1 MGDQDQIIM
10 KVDEAG
16 LMAKLT
22 LREWLSRMG
31 KNRRFM
37 EHVRAVKCL
46 PATQGSFADFPD
58 WVDPRLRQVLETR
71 GIRQL
76 YRHQAEAIDRV
87 RQGRDVVLVTP
98 TASGKTLCYNLPV
111 LQRILAEPDTRAL
124 YLFPTK
130 ALAQD
135 QMHEIHSL
143 IGDLDADIKTYTYD
157 GDTPSDARR
166 SIRKQGHVVVTNPD
180 MLHTGI
186 LPHHTKWQ
194 KLFTNL
200 RYVVIDELHVYRG
213 VFGSHLTNVM
223 RRLVRVCRFYGAE
236 PVFICC
242 SATVANP
249 KEHAERLLERPMELI
264 AESGAPAAAKTFMLY
279 NPPIVNRELGIR
291 QSALTPARKLATDLI
306 SNTIQTII
314 FTTSRL
320 NVEVLTKYLKDQF
333 AKGKPR
339 DDQYVT
345 GYRGGYL
352 PHLRRRIEAGL
363 RNRDVMGVVST
374 NALELG
380 IDIGDLEACIL
391 VGYPGSIASTW
402 QQAGRA
408 GRRMGQSF
416 AILIAR
422 SGPMD
427 QFLVEHPDYFFSRS
441 PEHCRVNP
449 DNLLILL
456 HHLKSAAFELPFEKG
471 ERFGSENTEAL
482 LDYLEEKGVL
492 HRVADRWHWAAE
504 SYPAD
509 EISLRSVN
517 PENVVVVDTT
527 QTGQHRVI
535 AEVDWDGAFT
545 TVHADAIYMI
555 ESQQYHVDQ
564 LDLERKKAYVRKVDV
579 DYYTDAMT
587 YTHVRVIDGFDQKR
601 HRDTIV
607 EHGEVQVVRK
617 VVGYKKIKFYT
628 LENLGFGDVN
638 LPEKDMHTTSYWCTI
653 PKDILMQLPYSRAE
667 IIDGL
672 AGLGYSLHHL
682 AAMLLMADLHDLDRA
697 IGDKSGEWFVRHG
710 FNSRTITAST
720 SGTTDPSAVQAPT
733 MVDAFDP
740 TLFIFD
746 AYPGGIGFSELLYQ
760 EHDRLL
766 SSAQQLIG
774 HCSCTHGCP
783 SCVGPTLDVGMR
795 AKETALA
802 ILASIL

>member
-1 MGDQDQIIM
+1 
-10 KVDEAG
+10 
-16 LMAKLT
+16 MAKLT
-22 LREWLSRMG
+22 LREWLARMESNG
-31 KNRRFM
+31 RFM
-37 EHVRAVKCL
+37 ENVRAVKHL
-46 PATQGSFADFPD
+46 PAAQGLFADFPD
-58 WVDPRLRQVLETR
+58 WVHPRLRQVLEKR

-76 YRHQAEAIDRV
+76 YSHQVEAVDLV

-111 LQRILAEPDTRAL
+111 LQRILAEPETRAL

-135 QMHEIHSL
+135 QMHEIHGL
-143 IGDLDADIKTYTYD
+143 IGELGADIKTYTYD
-157 GDTPSDARR
+157 GDTPDDARQA
-166 SIRKQGHVVVTNPD
+166 IRKQGHVVVTNPD
-180 MLHTGI
+180 MLHAGI

-223 RRLVRVCRFYGAE
+223 RRLMRVCRFYGAV

-249 KEHAERLLERPMELI
+249 REHAERLLERPMELI
-264 AESGAPAAAKTFMLY
+264 AASGAPAAAKTFMLF

-306 SNTIQTII
+306 ANAIQTIV
-314 FTTSRL
+314 FTTNRL
-320 NVEVLTKYLKDQF
+320 NVEVMTKYLKDQF
-333 AKGKPR
+333 TRGKPL
-339 DDQYVT
+339 DTKFVT

-352 PHLRRRIEAGL
+352 PHLRRQIEAGL

-427 QFLVEHPDYFFSRS
+427 QFIVEHPDYFFSRS

-471 ERFGSENTEAL
+471 EHFGRENIEEL

-527 QTGQHRVI
+527 ETGQHKVI

-545 TVHADAIYMI
+545 TVHTDAIYMV

-564 LDLERKKAYVRKVDV
+564 LDLDRKKAYVRKVDV

-587 YTHVRVIDGFDQKR
+587 YTHVRVIDGFDQKK

-638 LPEKDMHTTSYWCTI
+638 LPEKDMHTTSYWFTI
-653 PKDILMQLPYSRAE
+653 PKDLLTQLHCSQAE

-710 FNSRTITAST
+710 PNARTITASP
-720 SGTTDPSAVQAPT
+720 SGANDPSAGRTLT

-746 AYPGGIGFSELLYQ
+746 AYPGGIGFSELLFK
-760 EHDRLL
+760 EHARLL

-783 SCVGPTLDVGMR
+783 TCVGPTLEVGMS
-795 AKETALA
+795 AKEVALA
-802 ILASIL
+802 IIASIL

>member
-1 MGDQDQIIM
+1 
-10 KVDEAG
+10 
-16 LMAKLT
+16 MAKLT
-22 LREWLSRMG
+22 LGEWLARMES
-31 KNRRFM
+31 NRRFM
-37 EHVRAVKCL
+37 ENVRAVKRL
-46 PATQGSFADFPD
+46 PAASGCLVDFPD
-58 WVDPRLRQVLETR
+58 WVHPQLRRVFEKR

-76 YRHQAEAIDRV
+76 YSHQAEAVNLV
-87 RQGRDVVLVTP
+87 RMGRDVVLATP
-98 TASGKTLCYNLPV
+98 TASGKTLCYNLPT
-111 LQRILAEPDTRAL
+111 LEQILAEPETRAL

-130 ALAQD
+130 ALSQD

-143 IGDLDADIKTYTYD
+143 IGELGADIKTYTYD
-157 GDTPSDARR
+157 GDTPDDARQA
-166 SIRKQGHVVVTNPD
+166 IRKQGHVVVTNPD
-180 MLHTGI
+180 MLHAGI

-200 RYVVIDELHVYRG
+200 KYVIIDELHVYRG
-213 VFGSHLTNVM
+213 VFGSHLANVM
-223 RRLVRVCRFYGAE
+223 RRLLRICRFYGAN
-236 PVFICC
+236 PVFVCC

-249 KEHAERLLERPMELI
+249 REHAERLLERPVALVT
-264 AESGAPAAAKTFMLY
+264 ASGAPVAAKTFMLF
-279 NPPIVNRELGIR
+279 NPPIINRELGIR
-291 QSALTPARKLATDLI
+291 QSALNPARKLAADLI
-306 SNTIQTII
+306 ANDIQTIL
-314 FTTSRL
+314 FATSRL
-320 NVEVLTKYLKDQF
+320 NVEVLTKYLKDRF
-333 AKGKPR
+333 TRGKPLR
-339 DDQYVT
+339 SKCVT

-352 PHLRRRIEAGL
+352 PHLRREIEAGL
-363 RNRDVMGVVST
+363 RSRDVMGVVST
-374 NALELG
+374 SALELG
-380 IDIGDLEACIL
+380 VDIGDLEACIM

-427 QFLVEHPDYFFSRS
+427 QFIVEHPDYFFSRS

-456 HHLKSAAFELPFEKG
+456 QHLKSAAFELPFEKG
-471 ERFGSENTEAL
+471 ESFGEENLEEL
-482 LDYLEEKGVL
+482 LDYLDEKGVL

-527 QTGQHRVI
+527 ETAHHRVI
-535 AEVDWDGAFT
+535 AEVDWDSAFT
-545 TVHADAIYMI
+545 TVHTDAIYMV
-555 ESQQYHVDQ
+555 ESRQYHVDH
-564 LDLERKKAYVRKVDV
+564 LDLERQKAYVRKVDV

-587 YTHVRVIDGFDQKR
+587 YTHVRVIEGFGRKK
-601 HRDTIV
+601 HRETIV
-607 EHGEVQVVRK
+607 EHGDVQVVRK

-628 LENLGFGDVN
+628 LENLGFGDVT
-638 LPEKDMHTTSYWCTI
+638 LPEKDMHTTSYWFTI
-653 PKDILMQLPYSRAE
+653 PKDRLTQLPYSQAE

-697 IGDKSGEWFVRHG
+697 IGDKSGEWFVRYG
-710 FNSRTITAST
+710 PNARTITASP
-720 SGTTDPSAVQAPT
+720 SGTNDPTTAGTLT

-746 AYPGGIGFSELLYQ
+746 AYPGGIGFSELLFT
-760 EHDRLL
+760 EHERLL
-766 SSAQQLIG
+766 VSAQQLIS
-774 HCSCTHGCP
+774 HCPCTNGCP
-783 SCVGPTLDVGMR
+783 TCVGPTLEVGMS

-802 ILASIL
+802 IIASIL

>member
-1 MGDQDQIIM
+1 
-10 KVDEAG
+10 
-16 LMAKLT
+16 MAKLT
-22 LREWLSRMG
+22 LSEWLARMEG
-31 KNRRFM
+31 DGHFM
-37 EHVRAVKCL
+37 ENVRAVKHL
-46 PATQGSFADFPD
+46 PAAQGRFADFPD
-58 WVDPRLRQVLETR
+58 WVHPRLRQVLEKR

-76 YRHQAEAIDRV
+76 YSHQVEAVDLV
-87 RQGRDVVLVTP
+87 RQGSDVVLVTP

-111 LQRILAEPDTRAL
+111 LQQILAEPETRAL

-135 QMHEIHSL
+135 QMHEIHGM
-143 IGDLDADIKTYTYD
+143 IGELSADIKTYTYD
-157 GDTPSDARR
+157 GDTPDDARQA
-166 SIRKQGHVVVTNPD
+166 IRKQGHVVVTNPD
-180 MLHTGI
+180 MLHAGI

-200 RYVVIDELHVYRG
+200 KYVVIDELHVYRG

-223 RRLVRVCRFYGAE
+223 RRLVRICRFYDAE

-249 KEHAERLLERPMELI
+249 REHAERLLERPMELI
-264 AESGAPAAAKTFMLY
+264 AASGAPAAAKTFMLF
-279 NPPIVNRELGIR
+279 NPPILNRELGIR

-306 SNTIQTII
+306 ANAIQTIV

-333 AKGKPR
+333 TKGKAL
-339 DDQYVT
+339 DTKFVT

-363 RNRDVMGVVST
+363 RNREVMGVVST

-380 IDIGDLEACIL
+380 IDIGDLEACIM

-416 AILIAR
+416 AILVAR
-422 SGPMD
+422 SSPMD
-427 QFLVEHPDYFFSRS
+427 QFIVEHPDYFFSRS

-471 ERFGSENTEAL
+471 EHFGRENIEEL
-482 LDYLEEKGVL
+482 LDYLDEKGVL
-492 HRVADRWHWAAE
+492 HRVANRWHWAAE

-517 PENVVVVDTT
+517 PENVVVIDTT
-527 QTGQHRVI
+527 ETGQHKVI

-545 TVHADAIYMI
+545 TVHADAIYMV
-555 ESQQYHVDQ
+555 ESQQYHVNQ
-564 LDLERKKAYVRKVDV
+564 LDLERKKAYVQKVDV

-587 YTHVRVIDGFDQKR
+587 YTHVRVIDGFDQNK

-638 LPEKDMHTTSYWCTI
+638 LPEKDMHTTSYWFTI
-653 PKDILMQLPYSRAE
+653 PKDILTQLHYAQAE

-710 FNSRTITAST
+710 QNARTITASP
-720 SGTTDPSAVQAPT
+720 SGVNDLSAGGTLT

-746 AYPGGIGFSELLYQ
+746 SYPGGIGFSELLFK
-760 EHDRLL
+760 EHVRLL

-783 SCVGPTLDVGMR
+783 TCVGPTLEVGMS
-795 AKETALA
+795 AKEVALA
-802 ILASIL
+802 IIALIL